1 MIVYDPDVPAD
12 ATDVNQEGK
21 TLPEDAERADFA
33 HWLLVDIPAG
43 VQIPNATADIEAC
56 QKEVGSDARTTCF
69 ADLDKKLMETA
80 APWVPY
86 LWNKVVYITAPSV
99 TRYEFDQSSG
109 EISFV
114 NTAVNNNA
122 TMS

>member
-1 MIVYDPDVPAD
+1 
-12 ATDVNQEGK
+12 
-21 TLPEDAERADFA
+21 
-33 HWLLVDIPAG
+33 
-43 VQIPNATADIEAC
+43 
-56 QKEVGSDARTTCF
+56 
-69 ADLDKKLMETA
+69 MEQA
-80 APWVPY
+80 VPWVPY

-99 TRYEFDQSSG
+99 TRYEYDQSSG